1 MTGTG
6 SVVPSEGAVA
16 VKSGATDYQ
25 TATCHLRGFWEPQK
39 TEADGLEP
47 VRYRSLQRWD
57 RASFV
62 CQGRRS
68 SGTTSSLYA
77 PGLCG
82 KPPIVYE
89 LLAFPVRFFGIQG
102 IARYCGVQLE

>member
-25 TATCHLRGFWEPQK
+25 TAACHLRGFWEPQK

-47 VRYRSLQRWD
+47 VRYRSLQR
-57 RASFV
+57 
-62 CQGRRS
+62 
-68 SGTTSSLYA
+68 
-77 PGLCG
+77 
-82 KPPIVYE
+82 
-89 LLAFPVRFFGIQG
+89 
-102 IARYCGVQLE
+102 